1 MKTLKSIITFAFV
14 ALTATLFAQEPA
26 PTDSAKTANE
36 QSVEKAPQT
45 DSTFSDTTR
54 IDLNNAYITIISK
67 NKKTRTSEKKK
78 DKNDKYDLTWWNG
91 VDVGVNGILGKN
103 RDFNLGDENAF
114 LEPRL
119 AQSRYIAFNFAEL
132 KGRIV
137 KDYVGFTTGLTV
149 EIYNFKYGGSND
161 FAFGGDSLFAF
172 PSGEKNITKN
182 KLRAEYVGIPLLLE
196 INTSDD
202 PDRAFHISAGVIG
215 KVRLGNMYKQ
225 KYDIDG
231 NNNKTTIKGELGLNR
246 WALDATARI
255 GYGYWTVFAQVGIL
269 PMFDN
274 DNTGDVYNFATG
286 IAFTI

>member
-1 MKTLKSIITFAFV
+1 MKTLKYFLTFILIAV
-14 ALTATLFAQEPA
+14 AAPLFAQEPA
-26 PTDSAKTANE
+26 QSDSAKTANE
-36 QSVEKAPQT
+36 QAVDKAPQT

-67 NKKTRTSEKKK
+67 NKKTRMSENKKE
-78 DKNDKYDLTWWNG
+78 KNDKYDLTWWNG

-103 RDFNLGDENAF
+103 HDFALGDESSF

-119 AQSRYIAFNFAEL
+119 AQSRYIAFNFAQV
-132 KGRIV
+132 KARIV
-137 KDYVGFTTGLTV
+137 KDYVGITTGLTF
-149 EIYNFKYGGSND
+149 EIYSFKYGGSD
-161 FAFGGDSLFAF
+161 QFVFAGDSLFSA

-225 KYDIDG
+225 KFDLDG
-231 NNNKTTIKGELGLNR
+231 DNSKTSIKGDLGLNR

-255 GYGYWTVFAQVGIL
+255 GYGYFTVFAQVGIL

>member
-1 MKTLKSIITFAFV
+1 MKILKPIFAASFFIFSS
-14 ALTATLFAQEPA
+14 LLFAQDPVK
-26 PTDSAKTANE
+26 PDSSKTGSEQNQSEIAK
-36 QSVEKAPQT
+36 S
-45 DSTFSDTTR
+45 DSSYSDTTR

-67 NKKTRTSEKKK
+67 NKRSDISQEKK
-78 DKNDKYDLTWWNG
+78 DKNDKYDLTWWSG
-91 VDVGVNGILGKN
+91 VDVGVNGILGRN
-103 RDFNLGDENAF
+103 RDFALGDESAF

-119 AQSRYIAFNFAEL
+119 AQSRYIAFNFAEV
-132 KGRIV
+132 KARIV
-137 KDYVGFTTGLTV
+137 KDYVGITTGLTF
-149 EIYNFKYGGSND
+149 EIYSFKYGGSNEFV
-161 FAFGGDSLFAF
+161 FAGDSLFSS

-225 KYDIDG
+225 KFDIDG
-231 NNNKTTIKGELGLNR
+231 DNSKTAIKGDLGLNR

-286 IAFTI
+286 IAFTL